1 MKEGVMMSK
10 VNVKTKSA
18 GVKFEDIKAQL
29 MEDAEF
35 EEEYNKLTT
44 IHISRTK

>member
-1 MKEGVMMSK
+1 MKRVSK
-10 VNVKTKSA
+10 VNAKTKSG

-35 EEEYNKLTT
+35 KEEYNKLTT